1 MTAQEKIAQFVKSCS
16 LWLIIVAS
24 SLYRVMGR
32 SAILELLR
40 SCTFWALLLFYAF
53 AVALLIYG
61 LGKLDTPL
69 KQVAIVVALAPAV
82 WLPVF
87 LAGRWF
93 NKIDPS
99 LTRPEEEN
107 LALIVEPLWQK
118 FLRVL
123 SRSDAKLCP
132 RRDPR

>member
-1 MTAQEKIAQFVKSCS
+1 MAQFVKSCS

-24 SLYRVMGR
+24 SLYRVVGR

-82 WLPVF
+82 WLPGF
-87 LAGRWF
+87 LAARWL

-118 FLRVL
+118 FLRFL

>member
-1 MTAQEKIAQFVKSCS
+1 MKDANLK
-16 LWLIIVAS
+16 
-24 SLYRVMGR
+24 
-32 SAILELLR
+32 LLR

-69 KQVAIVVALAPAV
+69 KQVAIVVAFAPAV

-87 LAGRWF
+87 LAGRWL

-118 FLRVL
+118 FLRFL

-132 RRDPR
+132 RRDSR

>member
-82 WLPVF
+82 WLPGF

-107 LALIVEPLWQK
+107 LALILEPLWQK
-118 FLRVL
+118 FLRFL
-123 SRSDAKLCP
+123 SRSDAKLCS

>member
-1 MTAQEKIAQFVKSCS
+1 MAQFVKSCS

-24 SLYRVMGR
+24 SLYRVEGR